1 MDSKMEMLLSGIKV
15 GLILSLMIGPIFF
28 ALVQTSVE
36 EGFRAGAMV
45 AIGIWV
51 SDSAFVL
58 AVYYGVSYLAEIV
71 KAPSFSL
78 ILGIAGSI
86 LLACFGLLTLLTI
99 PKGLLSGTLPEYKR
113 SSSYLSLF
121 IKGFLINTVNP
132 FTVFFWT
139 SLMGTV
145 VIRDKIE
152 PQQAAYFFGAV
163 LGTIVVTDLLKVILA
178 KKIRYSLRP
187 IHLLWLR
194 RISGSALIVF
204 GIVLLL
210 RVLWMTT

>member
-1 MDSKMEMLLSGIKV
+1 MLLSGIKV
-15 GLILSLMIGPIFF
+15 GLILSFMIGPIFF

-45 AIGIWV
+45 ALGIWV
-51 SDSAFVL
+51 SDTSFVL
-58 AVYYGVSYLAEIV
+58 AVYYGVSYLAEVV

-78 ILGIAGSI
+78 ILGLAGSI
-86 LLACFGLLTLLTI
+86 LLAIFGLTTLLTI
-99 PKGLLSGTLPEYKR
+99 PKGLLSGTMPAYKR

-121 IKGFLINTVNP
+121 IKGFLINTINP

-139 SLMGTV
+139 SLMSTV
-145 VIRDKIE
+145 VLKDGFDDF
-152 PQQAAYFFGAV
+152 QAKWFFGGV
-163 LGTIVVTDLLKVILA
+163 LGTIVVTDLLKVIMA

-194 RISGSALIVF
+194 RISGGALIVF
-204 GIVLLL
+204 GVVLLVRVLLL
-210 RVLWMTT
+210 LQG

>member
-1 MDSKMEMLLSGIKV
+1 MDMLLGGIKV
-15 GLILSLMIGPIFF
+15 GLILSFMIGPIFF

-45 AIGIWV
+45 ALGIWV
-51 SDSAFVL
+51 SDTSFVL

-86 LLACFGLLTLLTI
+86 LLACFGLATLLTI
-99 PKGLLSGTLPEYKR
+99 PKGLLSNTLPEYKR

-121 IKGFLINTVNP
+121 IKGFLINTINP

-145 VIRDKIE
+145 VVKDGFDG
-152 PQQAAYFFGAV
+152 QQASWFFGAV
-163 LGTIVVTDLLKVILA
+163 LGTIVTTDLLKVILA

-187 IHLLWLR
+187 VHLLWLR
-194 RISGSALIVF
+194 RISGGALIVF
-204 GIVLLL
+204 GVVLLFRVLLL
-210 RVLWMTT
+210 L

>member
-1 MDSKMEMLLSGIKV
+1 MDMLLGGIKV
-15 GLILSLMIGPIFF
+15 GLILSFMIGPIFF

-45 AIGIWV
+45 ALGIWV
-51 SDSAFVL
+51 SDTSFVL

-86 LLACFGLLTLLTI
+86 LLACFGLATLLTI
-99 PKGLLSGTLPEYKR
+99 PKGLLSNTLPEYKR

-121 IKGFLINTVNP
+121 IKGFLINTINP

-145 VIRDKIE
+145 VVKDGFDG
-152 PQQAAYFFGAV
+152 QQASWFFGAV
-163 LGTIVVTDLLKVILA
+163 LGTIVTTDLLKVILA

-187 IHLLWLR
+187 VHLLWLR
-194 RISGSALIVF
+194 RISGGALIVF
-204 GIVLLL
+204 GVVLLFRVLLL
-210 RVLWMTT
+210 LQG

>member
-1 MDSKMEMLLSGIKV
+1 MDMLFGGIKV
-15 GLILSLMIGPIFF
+15 GLILSFMIGPIFF

-45 AIGIWV
+45 ALGIWV
-51 SDSAFVL
+51 SDASFVL

-86 LLACFGLLTLLTI
+86 LLACFGLATLLTI
-99 PKGLLSGTLPEYKR
+99 PKGLLTGVLPDYKR

-121 IKGFLINTVNP
+121 IKGFLINTINP

-145 VIRDKIE
+145 VIKDGFDG
-152 PQQAAYFFGAV
+152 QQALWFFGGV
-163 LGTIVVTDLLKVILA
+163 LGTIVTTDLLKVILA

-187 IHLLWLR
+187 VHLLWLR
-194 RISGSALIVF
+194 RISGGALIVF
-204 GIVLLL
+204 GVVLLFRVLLL
-210 RVLWMTT
+210 LQG

>member
-1 MDSKMEMLLSGIKV
+1 MDMLLGGIKV
-15 GLILSLMIGPIFF
+15 GLILSFMIGPIFF

-45 AIGIWV
+45 ALGIWV
-51 SDSAFVL
+51 SDTSYVL
-58 AVYYGVSYLAEIV
+58 AVYYGVSYLAEVI

-78 ILGIAGSI
+78 ILGIGGSI
-86 LLACFGLLTLLTI
+86 ILACFGLASLLTI
-99 PKGLLSGTLPEYKR
+99 PKGLLTNTMPTYQR

-121 IKGFLINTVNP
+121 TKGFLINSVNP

-139 SLMGTV
+139 SVMSSV
-145 VIRDKIE
+145 VIKDGFDGI
-152 PQQAAYFFGAV
+152 QASWFFGGI
-163 LGTIVVTDLLKVILA
+163 LGTIVVTDLLKVVLA

-187 IHLLWLR
+187 IHLLWFR

-204 GIVLLL
+204 GVVLLI
-210 RVLWMTT
+210 RVLILLQG

>member
-1 MDSKMEMLLSGIKV
+1 MDMLLSGIKV
-15 GLILSLMIGPIFF
+15 GLILSFMIGPIFF

-45 AIGIWV
+45 ALGIWV
-51 SDSAFVL
+51 SDASFVL
-58 AVYYGVSYLAEIV
+58 TVYYGVSYLAEIV

-78 ILGIAGSI
+78 VLGIAGSI
-86 LLACFGLLTLLTI
+86 LLACFGLVTLLTI
-99 PKGLLSGTLPEYKR
+99 PKGLLSNTLPEYKR

-121 IKGFLINTVNP
+121 IKGFLINTINP

-145 VIRDKIE
+145 VVKDGFDA
-152 PQQAAYFFGAV
+152 QQALWFFGGV
-163 LGTIVVTDLLKVILA
+163 LGTIVTTDLLKVILA

-194 RISGSALIVF
+194 RISGGALIIF
-204 GIVLLL
+204 GVVLLF
-210 RVLWMTT
+210 RVIFLLQG

>member
-1 MDSKMEMLLSGIKV
+1 MDMLLGGIKV
-15 GLILSLMIGPIFF
+15 GLILSFMIGPIFF

-45 AIGIWV
+45 ALGIWV
-51 SDSAFVL
+51 SDASFVL

-86 LLACFGLLTLLTI
+86 LLACFGLVTLLTI
-99 PKGLLSGTLPEYKR
+99 PKGLLTGVLPDYKR

-121 IKGFLINTVNP
+121 IKGFLINTINP

-145 VIRDKIE
+145 VIKDGFDG
-152 PQQAAYFFGAV
+152 QQASWFFGAV
-163 LGTIVVTDLLKVILA
+163 LGTIVTTDLLKVILA

-187 IHLLWLR
+187 VHLLWLR
-194 RISGSALIVF
+194 RISGGALIVF
-204 GIVLLL
+204 GVVLLF
-210 RVLWMTT
+210 RVLFLLQG

>member
-1 MDSKMEMLLSGIKV
+1 MDMLFGGIKV
-15 GLILSLMIGPIFF
+15 GLILSFMIGPIFF

-45 AIGIWV
+45 ALGIWV
-51 SDSAFVL
+51 SDTSFVL

-86 LLACFGLLTLLTI
+86 LLACFGLATLLTI
-99 PKGLLSGTLPEYKR
+99 PKGLLSNTLPEYKR

-121 IKGFLINTVNP
+121 IKGFLINTINP

-145 VIRDKIE
+145 VVKDGFDG
-152 PQQAAYFFGAV
+152 QQASWFFGAV
-163 LGTIVVTDLLKVILA
+163 LGTIVTTDLLKVILA

-187 IHLLWLR
+187 VHLLWLR
-194 RISGSALIVF
+194 RISGGALIVF
-204 GIVLLL
+204 GVVLLFRVLLL
-210 RVLWMTT
+210 LQG

>member
-1 MDSKMEMLLSGIKV
+1 MDMLLDGMKL
-15 GLILSLMIGPIFF
+15 GLLLSFMIGPIFF

-45 AIGIWV
+45 ALGIWV
-51 SDSAFVL
+51 SDTSFVL

-86 LLACFGLLTLLTI
+86 LLACFGLATLLTI
-99 PKGLLSGTLPEYKR
+99 PKGLLSNTLPEYKR

-121 IKGFLINTVNP
+121 IKGFLINTINP

-145 VIRDKIE
+145 VVKDGFDG
-152 PQQAAYFFGAV
+152 QQASWFFGAV
-163 LGTIVVTDLLKVILA
+163 LGTIVTTDLLKVILA

-187 IHLLWLR
+187 VHLLWLR
-194 RISGSALIVF
+194 RISGGALIVF
-204 GIVLLL
+204 GVVLLFRVLLL
-210 RVLWMTT
+210 L

>member
-1 MDSKMEMLLSGIKV
+1 MDMLLGGIKL
-15 GLILSLMIGPIFF
+15 GLILSFMIGPIFF

-45 AIGIWV
+45 ALGIWV
-51 SDSAFVL
+51 SDASFVL
-58 AVYYGVSYLAEIV
+58 AVYYGMSYLAEVI

-78 ILGIAGSI
+78 ILGVGGSI
-86 LLACFGLLTLLTI
+86 LLACFGLVTLLTI
-99 PKGLLSGTLPEYKR
+99 PKGLLTNTMPTYQR

-121 IKGFLINTVNP
+121 TKGFLINTVNP

-139 SLMGTV
+139 SVMSTV
-145 VIRDKIE
+145 VIKDGFDGT
-152 PQQAAYFFGAV
+152 QASWFFGGV

-204 GIVLLL
+204 GVVLLV
-210 RVLWMTT
+210 RVLILLQG

>member
-1 MDSKMEMLLSGIKV
+1 MDMLLGGIKL
-15 GLILSLMIGPIFF
+15 GLILSFMIGPIFF

-45 AIGIWV
+45 ALGIWV
-51 SDSAFVL
+51 SDASFVL
-58 AVYYGVSYLAEIV
+58 AVYYGMSYLAEVI

-78 ILGIAGSI
+78 ILGVGGSI
-86 LLACFGLLTLLTI
+86 LLACFGLATLLTI
-99 PKGLLSGTLPEYKR
+99 PKGLLTNTMPTYQR

-121 IKGFLINTVNP
+121 TKGFLINTVNP

-139 SLMGTV
+139 SVMSTV
-145 VIRDKIE
+145 VIKDGFDGT
-152 PQQAAYFFGAV
+152 QASWFFGGV

-194 RISGSALIVF
+194 RVSGSALIVF
-204 GIVLLL
+204 GIVLLV
-210 RVLWMTT
+210 RVLILLQG

>member
-1 MDSKMEMLLSGIKV
+1 MDMLFGGIKV
-15 GLILSLMIGPIFF
+15 GLILSFMIGPIFF

-45 AIGIWV
+45 ALGIWV
-51 SDSAFVL
+51 SDTSFVL

-86 LLACFGLLTLLTI
+86 LLACFGLATLLTI
-99 PKGLLSGTLPEYKR
+99 PKGLLSNTLPEYKR

-121 IKGFLINTVNP
+121 IKGFLINTINP

-145 VIRDKIE
+145 VVKDGFDG
-152 PQQAAYFFGAV
+152 QQASWFFGAV
-163 LGTIVVTDLLKVILA
+163 LGTIVTTDLLKVILA

-187 IHLLWLR
+187 VHLLWLR
-194 RISGSALIVF
+194 RISGGALIVF
-204 GIVLLL
+204 GVVLLFRVLLL
-210 RVLWMTT
+210 L

>member
-1 MDSKMEMLLSGIKV
+1 MDMLFGGIKV
-15 GLILSLMIGPIFF
+15 GLILSFMIGPIFF

-45 AIGIWV
+45 ALGIWV
-51 SDSAFVL
+51 SDTSFVL

-86 LLACFGLLTLLTI
+86 LLACFGLATLLTT
-99 PKGLLSGTLPEYKR
+99 PKGLLSNTLPEYKR

-121 IKGFLINTVNP
+121 IKGFLINTINP

-145 VIRDKIE
+145 VVKDGFDG
-152 PQQAAYFFGAV
+152 QQASWFFGAV

-187 IHLLWLR
+187 VHLLWLR
-194 RISGSALIVF
+194 RISGGALIVF
-204 GIVLLL
+204 GVVLLF
-210 RVLWMTT
+210 RVLFLLQG

>member
-1 MDSKMEMLLSGIKV
+1 MLLGGIKV
-15 GLILSLMIGPIFF
+15 GLILSFMIGPIFF

-45 AIGIWV
+45 ALGIWM
-51 SDSAFVL
+51 SDASFVL

-86 LLACFGLLTLLTI
+86 LLACFGLATLLTT
-99 PKGLLSGTLPEYKR
+99 PKGLLSNTLPEYKR

-121 IKGFLINTVNP
+121 IKGFLINTINP

-145 VIRDKIE
+145 VVKDGFDG
-152 PQQAAYFFGAV
+152 QQAFWFFGGV

-194 RISGSALIVF
+194 RISGGALIVF
-204 GIVLLL
+204 GVVLLF
-210 RVLWMTT
+210 RVLFLLQG

>member
-1 MDSKMEMLLSGIKV
+1 MDMLFGGIKV
-15 GLILSLMIGPIFF
+15 GLILSFMIGPIFF

-45 AIGIWV
+45 ALGIWV
-51 SDSAFVL
+51 SDASFVL

-86 LLACFGLLTLLTI
+86 LLACFGLVTLLTI
-99 PKGLLSGTLPEYKR
+99 PKGLLTGVLPDYKR

-121 IKGFLINTVNP
+121 IKGFLINTINP

-145 VIRDKIE
+145 VIKDGFDS
-152 PQQAAYFFGAV
+152 QQALWFFGGV
-163 LGTIVVTDLLKVILA
+163 LGTIVTTDLLKVILA

-187 IHLLWLR
+187 VHLLWLR
-194 RISGSALIVF
+194 RISGGALIVF
-204 GIVLLL
+204 GVVLLFRVLLL
-210 RVLWMTT
+210 LQG

>member
-1 MDSKMEMLLSGIKV
+1 MDMLFGGIKV
-15 GLILSLMIGPIFF
+15 GLILSFMIGPIFF

-36 EGFRAGAMV
+36 EGFRAGATV
-45 AIGIWV
+45 ALGIWV
-51 SDSAFVL
+51 SDASFVL

-86 LLACFGLLTLLTI
+86 LLACFGLVTLLTI
-99 PKGLLSGTLPEYKR
+99 PKGLLTGVLPDYKR

-121 IKGFLINTVNP
+121 IKGFLINTINP

-145 VIRDKIE
+145 VIKDGFDA
-152 PQQAAYFFGAV
+152 QQASWFFGGI
-163 LGTIVVTDLLKVILA
+163 LGTIVATDLLKVILA

-194 RISGSALIVF
+194 RISGGALIVF
-204 GIVLLL
+204 GVVLLL
-210 RVLWMTT
+210 RVLLLMQG

>member
-1 MDSKMEMLLSGIKV
+1 MDMLLGGIKV
-15 GLILSLMIGPIFF
+15 GLILSFMIGPIFF

-45 AIGIWV
+45 ALGIWV
-51 SDSAFVL
+51 SDASFVL

-86 LLACFGLLTLLTI
+86 LLACFGLATLLTT
-99 PKGLLSGTLPEYKR
+99 PKGLLTNTLPEYKR

-121 IKGFLINTVNP
+121 IKGLLINTINP

-145 VIRDKIE
+145 VIKDGFDG
-152 PQQAAYFFGAV
+152 QQASLFFGAV
-163 LGTIVVTDLLKVILA
+163 LGTIVTTDLLKVILA
-178 KKIRYSLRP
+178 KRIRYSLRP
-187 IHLLWLR
+187 VHLLWLR
-194 RISGSALIVF
+194 RISGGALIVF
-204 GIVLLL
+204 GVVLLFRVLLL
-210 RVLWMTT
+210 LQG